1 MRNINLLIIT
11 SVVALVAA
19 CASAP
24 KESAALDQAR
34 VDVQTLQQDP
44 LAAQTASRELTAA
57 RSSLATAEAASK
69 DHKALET
76 IDHYAYLA
84 SRQAQTGEARLAE
97 ARAKEQV
104 AKGEADRNRV
114 LLEARTKEADETR
127 RELAELQAKQTDRG
141 MVLTL
146 HDVLFNT
153 GAATLQPGADLVL
166 NRVAD
171 VMQKNDKMRLIV
183 EGHTDSQGS
192 EAYNENLSQRRAQA
206 VKDGLV
212 ARGIAGD
219 RVSTLGRG
227 EAFPVAS
234 NDTAEGRQQ
243 NRRVEIV
250 FSDGAGEFGS
260 KADSTAV
267 R

>member
-1 MRNINLLIIT
+1 MKNINLLIMS
-11 SVVALVAA
+11 SVVLISA

-24 KESAALDQAR
+24 KQTPLLDQAR

-44 LAAQTASRELTAA
+44 QAAQIASRELTAA

-69 DHKALET
+69 DHKSLDT

-97 ARAKEQV
+97 ARAKELV

-171 VMQKNDKMRLIV
+171 VMQKNPNMRLIV

-192 EAYNENLSQRRAQA
+192 DSYNENLSQRRSQA

-212 ARGIAGD
+212 ARGIASD

-227 EAFPVAS
+227 EAFPIAS

-250 FSDGAGEFGS
+250 FSDDGGEFGS
-260 KADSTAV
+260 KGDPTAV